1 MILNLAQDVLK
12 HVGGPLRDVE
22 QGIRHAL
29 SDASKEAQE
38 LTRHLTESGG
48 KRVRPILALLAG
60 RLFTSQL
67 SPVVPVGVASEL
79 IHMATLVH
87 DDVIDRASTRRGR
100 KSVNFLWGNHV
111 SVLAGDALL
120 ARALVILV
128 DGTNPAIVR
137 IMSDMIYRT
146 CEGEI
151 AQHATLRRAEQSEAD
166 YYNRIEK
173 KTALFF
179 AACCQAG
186 GLAVGASAK
195 ESDALWHY
203 GRNLGMAF
211 QVVDDLLDVDAQEQV
226 VGKPVGHDFQS
237 GVLTLPILYLL
248 RDEKYSGRVT
258 NLIGKG
264 DAITAADVQL
274 LLSWVRENGAIDYT
288 FNSAKSFACD
298 AQEALCDLPAGPT
311 RDLLHA
317 LAESVLT
324 REF

>member
-1 MILNLAQDVLK
+1 MNFAQDVLK

-38 LTRHLTESGG
+38 LTRHITESGG
-48 KRVRPILALLAG
+48 KRVRPILSLLTG

-67 SPVVPVGVASEL
+67 APVVPVGIASEL

-128 DGTNPAIVR
+128 DGTNPPIVR
-137 IMSDMIYRT
+137 LMSDMIYRT

-151 AQHATLRRAEQSEAD
+151 AQHATLRRTTQSEAD
-166 YYNRIEK
+166 YYERIEK

-186 GLAVGASAK
+186 ALAVGATV
-195 ESDALWHY
+195 EQSDALWHY

-211 QVVDDLLDVDAQEQV
+211 QVVDDLLDVDAEEQV
-226 VGKPVGHDFQS
+226 VGKPVGHDVQS

-248 RDEKYSGRVT
+248 RDERYSGRVT
-258 NLIGKG
+258 KLIGKG
-264 DAITAADVQL
+264 DSITTADVQL

-288 FNSAKSFACD
+288 FNSAKEFSRK
-298 AQEALCDLPAGPT
+298 AQESLADVPDGPT
-311 RDLLHA
+311 REILHS

-324 REF
+324 RQF